1 METAASEQLL
11 VSTVCRER
19 LIVELLPVN
28 KFRLVDEDMV
38 EREGVG
44 SSAAVLRDDV
54 EVAAIIEGYGI
65 FPVHGLEMWFLP
77 MQRLPRFFANDVV
90 DVTLVTPLL
99 QVHQSRGEN
108 VGLASLDRWRHHAQ
122 ARTWHVLHGIEDA
135 ASLDHTFS
143 GTTAPLAD
151 QRLRHELQDARLH
164 VVEK

>member
-1 METAASEQLL
+1 
-11 VSTVCRER
+11 
-19 LIVELLPVN
+19 
-28 KFRLVDEDMV
+28 
-38 EREGVG
+38 
-44 SSAAVLRDDV
+44 
-54 EVAAIIEGYGI
+54 
-65 FPVHGLEMWFLP
+65 